1 MILLKKKK
9 EKVVQIRDSL
19 NNWLGRGRGRSKGNS
34 DGNVREKSKR
44 TRKARRVRYW
54 RQRGW
59 VGGDAWEK
67 SCPLS

>member
-1 MILLKKKK
+1 M
-9 EKVVQIRDSL
+9 VQIRDTL

-44 TRKARRVRYW
+44 TRRKARRVWYLEAKGLG
-54 RQRGW
+54 RGS
-59 VGGDAWEK
+59 AQEK